1 MSLPG
6 NQAVL
11 PPPSQ
16 PANLTYGE
24 ATNIDA
30 LNSYPNGYSIDL
42 TTTQIG
48 AFLATVPSLIR
59 ITAGSSTQ
67 AVWIKNTS
75 GNRCSN
81 SVVVCVG
88 GTRNSLCSRAM
99 AAATSRPVKRGRSSP
114 GGACFRLRRSW

>member
-6 NQAVL
+6 NQSVL

-16 PANLTYGE
+16 PANLTCGE
-24 ATNIDA
+24 AANIDA
-30 LNSYPNGYSIDL
+30 LNSYPNGYAIDL

-75 GNRCSN
+75 GNRSSN
-81 SVVVCVG
+81 SIVVCVG
-88 GTRNSLCSRAM
+88 GTVDGEPAFVLPPNAQ
-99 AAATSRPVKRGRSSP
+99 
-114 GGACFRLRRSW
+114 

>member
-6 NQAVL
+6 NQSVL

-16 PANLTYGE
+16 PTTLTYGN
-24 ATNIDA
+24 APSIDA

-75 GNRCSN
+75 GNRSSN
-81 SVVVCVG
+81 SIVVCVG
-88 GTRNSLCSRAM
+88 GTVDGEPAFVLPANAQFTVFTGDGSGNLTTTYDAV
-99 AAATSRPVKRGRSSP
+99 P
-114 GGACFRLRRSW
+114 

>member
-16 PANLTYGE
+16 PTTLTYGE
-24 ATNIDA
+24 AANIDA

-48 AFLATVPSLIR
+48 TFLASVPSVIR

-67 AVWIKNTS
+67 EVWIKNTS
-75 GNRCSN
+75 GNRSSN
-81 SVVVCVG
+81 TVVVCVG
-88 GTRNSLCSRAM
+88 GNVDGEPAFVLPANAQFTVFTGDGSGNLT
-99 AAATSRPVKRGRSSP
+99 TS
-114 GGACFRLRRSW
+114 

>member
-6 NQAVL
+6 NQSVL

-16 PANLTYGE
+16 PTTLTYGE
-24 ATNIDA
+24 AANIDA
-30 LNSYPNGYSIDL
+30 TNSYPNGFAIDL

-48 AFLATVPSLIR
+48 AFLATVPSLVK

-75 GNRCSN
+75 GNRSSN
-81 SVVVCVG
+81 SIVICVG
-88 GTRNSLCSRAM
+88 GTVDGEPAFVLPANAQFTVFTGDGSGNLTTR
-99 AAATSRPVKRGRSSP
+99 
-114 GGACFRLRRSW
+114 

>member
-6 NQAVL
+6 NQSVL

-16 PANLTYGE
+16 PTTLTYGE
-24 ATNIDA
+24 AANIDA
-30 LNSYPNGYSIDL
+30 VNSYPNGYVIDL
-42 TTTQIG
+42 TTTQVG

-75 GNRCSN
+75 GNRSSN
-81 SVVVCVG
+81 GIVVCVG
-88 GTRNSLCSRAM
+88 GTVDGEPAFVLPANAQFTVFTGDGSGNL
-99 AAATSRPVKRGRSSP
+99 TTN
-114 GGACFRLRRSW
+114 

>member
-6 NQAVL
+6 NQSVL

-24 ATNIDA
+24 AANIDA
-30 LNSYPNGYSIDL
+30 LNSYPNGFNIDL
-42 TTTQIG
+42 TTTEVG

-75 GNRCSN
+75 GNRSSN
-81 SVVVCVG
+81 TVVVCVG
-88 GTRNSLCSRAM
+88 GTVDGEPAFVLPANAEFTVFTGDGSGNL
-99 AAATSRPVKRGRSSP
+99 TTT
-114 GGACFRLRRSW
+114 

>member
-6 NQAVL
+6 IQAVL

-16 PANLTYGE
+16 PANLTYAE
-24 ATNIDA
+24 AANIDA

-48 AFLATVPSLIR
+48 AFLATVPTLIR
-59 ITAGSSTQ
+59 INAGSSTQ

-75 GNRCSN
+75 GNRSSN
-81 SVVVCVG
+81 SIVVCVG
-88 GTRNSLCSRAM
+88 GMIDGEPAFVLNANAQFTVFTGDGSGNLT
-99 AAATSRPVKRGRSSP
+99 TS
-114 GGACFRLRRSW
+114 